1 MEDYKKHL
9 IKQLCDSYKD
19 THAKVYQEELAQLI
33 GISKSTL
40 DKACVGDVVPA
51 IDTLYKVAKFF
62 DLTLNDFFTS
72 FEKSKSMVVTS
83 PIPEYSTANESEGWK
98 AAFKAQTEL
107 IQLQKDYTELAVE
120 HERTKKEYVTDNAAK
135 AG

>member
-1 MEDYKKHL
+1 L
-9 IKQLCDSYKD
+9 YKD

-72 FEKSKSMVVTS
+72 FEKTKSMVVTS
-83 PIPEYSTANESEGWK
+83 PAAEYSTGNESEGWK
-98 AAFKAQTEL
+98 AAFKAQREL
-107 IQLQKDYTELAVE
+107 NELQKEYTDLALE
-120 HERTKKEYVTDNAAK
+120 HERTKKGSVIENAAK